1 MKKKTYVAPNIC
13 IFQVN
18 FEGVCATSNRIPID
32 PTPSTPAT
40 NKYESPWSSKQW
52 ETSLEG

>member
-1 MKKKTYVAPNIC
+1 MKKKTYVTPNIC